1 MDAITHTVIALAS
14 MAGAYYGGRWLL
26 IREAREAYSESP
38 ELKREIKLMNAIM
51 QRMVAEDNQ
60 YIERTEAGESEPLQL
75 DLFAEREHGSQ

>member
-1 MDAITHTVIALAS
+1 MDAITHTLIALAS

-51 QRMVAEDNQ
+51 HRMIAEDNQ
-60 YIERTEAGESEPLQL
+60 YTESIKGPQQL
-75 DLFAEREHGSQ
+75 DLFQEREHGSH